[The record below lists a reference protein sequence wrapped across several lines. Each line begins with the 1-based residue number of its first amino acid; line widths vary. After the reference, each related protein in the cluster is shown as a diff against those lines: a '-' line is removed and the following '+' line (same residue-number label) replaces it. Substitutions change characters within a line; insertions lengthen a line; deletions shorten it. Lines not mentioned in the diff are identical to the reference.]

1 MNLAGLHHAEP
12 LSKLHGRCFAS
23 GWGSDYFAQL
33 LSNPTILCGFC
44 ETGGSIAGLIVTQ
57 TVVGESEI
65 LTLGIDPD
73 HRRKSLGRRMLT
85 WMCALL
91 ADQGSE
97 AVFLEVSELNEA
109 AIGLY
114 QSEGFRVMGRR
125 RHYYSTPNGPAD
137 ALTMRRDLNT

>member
-1 MNLAGLHHAEP
+1 
-12 LSKLHGRCFAS
+12 
-23 GWGSDYFAQL
+23 
-33 LSNPTILCGFC
+33 
-44 ETGGSIAGLIVTQ
+44 
-57 TVVGESEI
+57 
-65 LTLGIDPD
+65 
-73 HRRKSLGRRMLT
+73 
-85 WMCALL
+85 MCALL